1 MSIPWDPVLH
11 DRLTRLHLL
20 ARQIVWGMTS
30 GNHRSNRVT
39 QSIEFVEHKVYQPGD
54 PLSSIDWRV
63 FARTDK
69 LMVKKQQAETNSDV
83 VLVLDASA
91 DMQTGHTGKLDWT
104 ESKMGKALTSL
115 SALTLLSDRRGDAV
129 GLWVCG
135 GSEETRGLNGWIPCS
150 GTSIQ
155 PIFHRLANVELVGQ
169 NVLSSDLQQLAQRLR
184 KRSIVIIV
192 SDWMEDPDGWG
203 PQLELLSSMG
213 HDVRCLQLFSKIEW
227 DLELPESIKVYGF
240 ENHNE
245 VPLDT
250 RTMQELFKSEVNLYC
265 KEVDDWAARSNVV
278 WVRSALEDD
287 LLPPL
292 IHLVKGLRL

>member
-91 DMQTGHTGKLDWT
+91 YPSKL
-104 ESKMGKALTSL
+104 
-115 SALTLLSDRRGDAV
+115 
-129 GLWVCG
+129 
-135 GSEETRGLNGWIPCS
+135 LN
-150 GTSIQ
+150 
-155 PIFHRLANVELVGQ
+155 
-169 NVLSSDLQQLAQRLR
+169 
-184 KRSIVIIV
+184 
-192 SDWMEDPDGWG
+192 
-203 PQLELLSSMG
+203 
-213 HDVRCLQLFSKIEW
+213 
-227 DLELPESIKVYGF
+227 
-240 ENHNE
+240 
-245 VPLDT
+245 
-250 RTMQELFKSEVNLYC
+250 
-265 KEVDDWAARSNVV
+265 
-278 WVRSALEDD
+278 
-287 LLPPL
+287 
-292 IHLVKGLRL
+292 